1 MKVTIST
8 KWKVVP
14 FTRKYFYHFDTFRP
28 TNLKTFQFCKYNKK
42 NEERKMK
49 KQFHCTLFETYKYF
63 HYLSFRDIKIF
74 KEQKKEKFFT
84 SYCEPNNLIKKK
96 ERKINRQ
103 FFYQTRHTEILNIF
117 YRIFYVLNLSKW
129 KNIQWAYD
137 NGQFTQNEMQSIPKA
152 ISIKP
157 HKSFSCTRRP
167 KAN

>member
-1 MKVTIST
+1 MKVIIST
-8 KWKVVP
+8 KWNIVL
-14 FTRKYFYHFDTFRP
+14 FARKYFYHLLNTFRP
-28 TNLKTFQFCKYNKK
+28 TSLKTLQFCKYNKK
-42 NEERKMK
+42 NEQRKMK
-49 KQFHCTLFETYKYF
+49 KQFHCTLFETYKCS

-74 KEQKKEKFFT
+74 KEQENGNFSLFCCKPNNSIKEKERKKEKSTIFL
-84 SYCEPNNLIKKK
+84 S
-96 ERKINRQ
+96 
-103 FFYQTRHTEILNIF
+103 EILNIF
-117 YRIFYVLNLSKW
+117 YHTFYILNVSKW